1 MSLTSLETILLD
13 CIVTTII
20 SAYIFKSLSKLV
32 NLYVAILNIEDGR
45 KKQHFWHIV
54 HYYFRKGKTTT
65 AMQKDICAMYGD
77 DAVTNRTFQRWFAK
91 FHAGDF
97 SLDDTP
103 WLSRPVEVD
112 SSQIE
117 TLIEN
122 NQLIVISCR
131 RLLTYS
137 KYPNQG
143 LKILCTRLLI
153 FVALRFGFHKV
164 KKKKKKTT
172 FLTVFLHVILHL
184 NVISSIFKTNC
195 DR

>member
-20 SAYIFKSLSKLV
+20 SAYIFKSLSKLG

-54 HYYFRKGKTTT
+54 HYYFRKGKNTT
-65 AMQKDICAMYGD
+65 AMQKDIFAVYGD
-77 DAVTNRTFQRWFAK
+77 DAVTNRTCQRWFAK

-97 SLDDTP
+97 SLDDIP

-122 NQLIVISCR
+122 SQLIVISCR

-137 KYPNQG
+137 KYPNRG

-153 FVALRFGFHKV
+153 SIALMFGFHKV
-164 KKKKKKTT
+164 KQNKNKNKKN
-172 FLTVFLHVILHL
+172 LDC
-184 NVISSIFKTNC
+184 ISTCDSPLKCNIFHF
-195 DR
+195 